1 MGAASRSF
9 PTANLR
15 GLKRFVALPTDR
27 RAISIEA
34 VITLGVARLL
44 VLTVPIRWIARRAR
58 ATGRP
63 RSCAQP
69 GETGDIVR
77 EVGWAVRAA
86 APKTPWKSACL
97 AQALAG
103 KWMLG
108 RRGLHVTIRLGVAK
122 DADGNLQAHAWLC
135 AGDTILTGG
144 AQVRRFESLGDLE

>member
-9 PTANLR
+9 PTRTVR

-34 VITLGVARLL
+34 VIALGVASLL
-44 VLTVPIRWIARRAR
+44 VRTVPIRWIARRLE
-58 ATGRP
+58 RP
-63 RSCAQP
+63 DTLPQALP
-69 GETGDIVR
+69 AEAGNIIR

-103 KWMLG
+103 RWMLG
-108 RRGLHVTIRLGVAK
+108 RRGLDSSIRLGVAK

-144 AQVRRFESLGDLE
+144 AQARRFKPIGDLE

>member
-1 MGAASRSF
+1 MGASSPRS
-9 PTANLR
+9 PR
-15 GLKRFVALPTDR
+15 GTLHALKRFVALPANR

-34 VITLGVARLL
+34 VITLGLARLL
-44 VLTVPIRWIARRAR
+44 VLTVPIRWIARRLERHDAL
-58 ATGRP
+58 P
-63 RSCAQP
+63 HAQP
-69 GETGDIVR
+69 GEAENIVR

-108 RRGLHVTIRLGVAK
+108 RRGLHGTIRLGVAK
-122 DADGNLQAHAWLC
+122 DADGNLHAHAWLC

-144 AQVRRFESLGDLE
+144 AQVRRFTPVGDLE

>member
-1 MGAASRSF
+1 MGTASRRS
-9 PTANLR
+9 PPRALLE
-15 GLKRFVALPTDR
+15 LKKFVALPTSR

-34 VITLGVARLL
+34 VIALGVARLL
-44 VLTVPIRWIARRAR
+44 VLTVPIRWIARRLERR
-58 ATGRP
+58 ATVP
-63 RSCAQP
+63 HAQP
-69 GETGDIVR
+69 GEAGDIVR

-108 RRGLHVTIRLGVAK
+108 RRGLDSTIRLGVAK
-122 DADGNLQAHAWLC
+122 GADGNLQAHAWLC

-144 AQVRRFESLGDLE
+144 AQVRRFEPLGNLE